1 MKTLAKITVV
11 ILVLGGGGVAA
22 FAGLR
27 AWWQA
32 RNRPVYRQVEVTRGD
47 LVSVVNSTG
56 TVEPVDRVPVG
67 SFVSGPIEK
76 LFAFHNQRVK
86 KGEVLAQIDPS
97 IYKAAVARDRAT
109 LLAREAEVD
118 RLKPLLEQAT
128 NEERRAN
135 DLLEEDVDFISEAE
149 LDQVR
154 CNRESLAAQLKAARA
169 AVDQAQANLDNS
181 TANVGYTKIIAPR
194 DGMVIDRKIDEGQTV
209 AAQFQTPEL
218 FVVVPDLEGEM
229 DVHASVDEAD
239 IGLIREAQRTK
250 RPVYFTVDAYPD
262 DLFEGTIHE
271 VRYNPTT
278 TQNVVTYPVIVRV
291 PANPGMKL
299 LPGMTANLSF
309 EIDKHEDV
317 LKIPNAALRFYPKR
331 EQVRPEDHPLLDGT
345 AEEPNGEEE
354 DAAADSRRS
363 AAEIVRANRRRNHRH
378 VWVVD
383 KEHLRAV
390 PIVTG
395 LGDHKYTELVS
406 GEIEEG
412 QKLVTGVE
420 TAGFMGR

>member
-1 MKTLAKITVV
+1 MKTLAKIAVV
-11 ILVLGGGGVAA
+11 LLILGGGGVAA
-22 FAGLR
+22 VWGLR

-32 RNRPVYRQVEVTRGD
+32 RNKPVYRQVEVTRGD

-56 TVEPVDRVPVG
+56 TVEPVVRVQVG
-67 SFVSGPIEK
+67 SFVSGPIKE
-76 LFAFHNQRVK
+76 LRAFHNQLVEE
-86 KGEVLAQIDPS
+86 GEVLAQIDPS
-97 IYKAAVARDRAT
+97 IYEAAVARDRAT
-109 LLAREAEVD
+109 LVTRQAEVA
-118 RLKPLLEQAT
+118 RVEAQLEQARH
-128 NEERRAN
+128 EEKRAK
-135 DLLEEDVDFISEAE
+135 DLQEADADFISEAE
-149 LDQVR
+149 LDEVKYR
-154 CNRESLAAQLKAARA
+154 CIALKAELDAARA
-169 AVDQAQANLDNS
+169 AVEQAQANLDNS
-181 TANVGYTKIIAPR
+181 KANVGYTKITAPR
-194 DGMVIDRKIDEGQTV
+194 DGMVVDRKIDQGQTV

-218 FVVVPDLEGEM
+218 FVVVPNLEGEM

-239 IGLIREAQRTK
+239 IGLIREAQRTR

-309 EIDKHEDV
+309 EIDKHQHV
-317 LKIPNAALRFYPKR
+317 LKIPNAALRFYPTR
-331 EQVRPEDHPLLDGT
+331 EQVRKEDHPLLDGT
-345 AEEPNGEEE
+345 AENLNADEE
-354 DAAADSRRS
+354 DAAAESLRS
-363 AAEIVRANRRRNHRH
+363 ATEIVRANRRRNRRH

-383 KEHLRAV
+383 GEHLRAV

-395 LGDHKYTELVS
+395 LSDHKFTELVS

-420 TAGFMGR
+420 